1 MKKIL
6 IISIFCLI
14 PSFLLLGAS
23 NSDQVLEKLD
33 SLEKSISNLS
43 FRILALEK
51 RIISLEENFLLEK
64 TRTEAQFK
72 RIPEGFEQ
80 PEDDFSIVNVTYKT
94 HYNDTIFKGNII
106 NRANKDYK
114 YALFKISVYDKKD
127 AVLASNDFYILNM
140 DRGARRSFEVTLH
153 GVKVDEFDKYTIKF
167 NKGS

>member
-6 IISIFCLI
+6 TFLIFCLI

-23 NSDQVLEKLD
+23 NSEQVLEKLD

-51 RIISLEENFLLEK
+51 RIISLEEKFLLEK
-64 TRTEAQFK
+64 TKTEAQFK

-80 PEDDFSIVNVTYKT
+80 SDDDFSIVNVTYES

-106 NRANKDYK
+106 NRSNKDYK
-114 YALFKISVYDKKD
+114 YALFKISVYDKKGT
-127 AVLASNDFYILNM
+127 VLASSDFYILNM
-140 DRGARRSFEVTLH
+140 DRGTRRSFEATIH
-153 GVKVDEFDKYTIKF
+153 GFKADEFDKYTIKF

>member
-6 IISIFCLI
+6 IFLIFCLI

-23 NSDQVLEKLD
+23 NPEQVLKKLD
-33 SLEKSISNLS
+33 SIEKTISDLS

-51 RIISLEENFLLEK
+51 RIISLEEKFLLEK
-64 TRTEAQFK
+64 TRTETQFK

-80 PEDDFSIVNVTYKT
+80 SEDDFSIVNVTYKT

-106 NRANKDYK
+106 NKSNKDYK
-114 YALFKISVYDKKD
+114 YALFKISVYDKKG

-140 DRGARRSFEVTLH
+140 DRGTRRSFEATIH
-153 GVKVDEFDKYTIKF
+153 GVKADEFEKYTIKF

>member
-6 IISIFCLI
+6 IFSIFCLI

-80 PEDDFSIVNVTYKT
+80 SDEDFSIVNVTYKS

-106 NRANKDYK
+106 NKSNKDYK
-114 YALFKISVYDKKD
+114 YALFKISVYDKKG

-140 DRGARRSFEVTLH
+140 DRGTRRSFEATIH
-153 GVKVDEFDKYTIKF
+153 GFKADEFDKYTIEF

>member
-1 MKKIL
+1 MKKVL
-6 IISIFCLI
+6 IFLIFCLI

-80 PEDDFSIVNVTYKT
+80 SEDDFSIVNVTYKS

-106 NRANKDYK
+106 NKSNKDYK
-114 YALFKISVYDKKD
+114 YALFKISIYDKKD

-140 DRGARRSFEVTLH
+140 DRGTRRSFEATIH
-153 GVKVDEFDKYTIKF
+153 GFKADEFEKYTIEF

>member
-6 IISIFCLI
+6 IFSIFCLI

-23 NSDQVLEKLD
+23 NPEQVLEKLD
-33 SLEKSISNLS
+33 SIEKTISDLT

-51 RIISLEENFLLEK
+51 RIISLEEKFLLE
-64 TRTEAQFK
+64 RSETEAQFK
-72 RIPEGFEQ
+72 RIPDVFKQSDE
-80 PEDDFSIVNVTYKT
+80 DFSIVNVTYET

-106 NRANKDYK
+106 NKSNKDYK
-114 YALFKISVYDKKD
+114 YALFKISVYDKKG

-140 DRGARRSFEVTLH
+140 DRGTRRSFEATIH
-153 GVKVDEFDKYTIKF
+153 GVKAEEFEKYTIEF

>member
-6 IISIFCLI
+6 IFLIFCLI

-23 NSDQVLEKLD
+23 NPEQVLGKLD
-33 SLEKSISNLS
+33 SIEKTISDLT

-51 RIISLEENFLLEK
+51 RIISLEEKFLLERSETK
-64 TRTEAQFK
+64 AQFK
-72 RIPEGFEQ
+72 RIPDVFKQLDE
-80 PEDDFSIVNVTYKT
+80 DFSIVNVTYET

-106 NRANKDYK
+106 NKSNKDYK
-114 YALFKISVYDKKD
+114 YALFKISVYDKKG

-140 DRGARRSFEVTLH
+140 DRGTRRSFEATIH
-153 GVKVDEFDKYTIKF
+153 GVKVDEFEKYTIEF

>member
-6 IISIFCLI
+6 IFLIFCLI

-23 NSDQVLEKLD
+23 NPEQVLKELD
-33 SLEKSISNLS
+33 SIEKTISDLT

-51 RIISLEENFLLEK
+51 RIISLEEKFLLE
-64 TRTEAQFK
+64 RSETEAQFK
-72 RIPEGFEQ
+72 RIPDVFKQLDE
-80 PEDDFSIVNVTYKT
+80 DFSIVNVTYET

-106 NRANKDYK
+106 NKSNKDYK
-114 YALFKISVYDKKD
+114 YALFKISVYDKKG

-140 DRGARRSFEVTLH
+140 DRGTRRSFEATIH
-153 GVKVDEFDKYTIKF
+153 GVKVDEFEKYTIEF

>member
-6 IISIFCLI
+6 IFSIFCLI

-64 TRTEAQFK
+64 TKTEAQFK

-80 PEDDFSIVNVTYKT
+80 SEDDFSIVNVTYKS
-94 HYNDTIFKGNII
+94 HYNDTIFKGTII
-106 NRANKDYK
+106 NKSNKDYK
-114 YALFKISVYDKKD
+114 YALFKITVYDKKG

-140 DRGARRSFEVTLH
+140 DRGTRRSFEATIH
-153 GVKVDEFDKYTIKF
+153 GFKADEFDKYTIEF

>member
-6 IISIFCLI
+6 IFLIFCLI
-14 PSFLLLGAS
+14 PSFLLLAAS
-23 NSDQVLEKLD
+23 NPEQVLKKLD
-33 SLEKSISNLS
+33 SIEKTISDLS

-51 RIISLEENFLLEK
+51 RIISLEEKFLLE
-64 TRTEAQFK
+64 RSETEAQFK
-72 RIPEGFEQ
+72 RIPEGFEKSD
-80 PEDDFSIVNVTYKT
+80 DDFSIVNVTYKT

-106 NRANKDYK
+106 NRSNKDYK